1 LHKIKIM
8 ENQIEEYNRMIAKF
22 MGYKYV
28 QENIYLDDSDLS
40 TSEQVVTVYSKVP
53 IDVTYEEEYE
63 SYFFKQLPNPDFGKE
78 KYFCHWAN
86 DIEAL
91 CWSTVNWREYVTK
104 LDYHYNWR
112 SLMEV
117 VEKIESFKHP
127 VYISCNNCTIYEK
140 GGKEHGWMV
149 DKYALNKIDAV
160 YEAVVECIMYTPYW
174 RVNNKD
180 NDGYT
185 FDDEYAELED
195 LFKSM
200 KVIEDKPIINLDK
213 INSID
218 LPEGVNEIVD
228 EHFFDLITNSKN
240 TITDGETTW
249 SAYCSYCGAK
259 AMQVVRP
266 GKIQCSNCG

>member
-1 LHKIKIM
+1 M
-8 ENQIEEYNRMIAKF
+8 ENQIEEYNRIIAKF

-28 QENIYLDDSDLS
+28 QENVEMGDYDIF
-40 TSEQVVTVYSKVP
+40 EQVVTVYSKVP
-53 IDVTYEEEYE
+53 IDITYDEDNNT
-63 SYFFKQLPNPDFGKE
+63 YFLKQLPNPDFGKE
-78 KYFCHWAN
+78 KCFCHWAN
-86 DIEAL
+86 DIETL
-91 CWSTVNWREYVTK
+91 SWSTLNWDKYMTE
-104 LDYHYNWR
+104 LDYHYNWNR
-112 SLMEV
+112 LMGV

-160 YEAVVECIMYTPYW
+160 YEAVVTCIMYTPYW

-185 FDDEYAELED
+185 FDDEYTELED
-195 LFKSM
+195 LFKSTE
-200 KVIEDKPIINLDK
+200 VIEDDTLVNLNK
-213 INSID
+213 ISSID
-218 LPEGVNEIVD
+218 ISDDANELTYEYI
-228 EHFFDLITNSKN
+228 FDLANNPKN

-266 GKIQCSNCG
+266 GKVQCSNCG